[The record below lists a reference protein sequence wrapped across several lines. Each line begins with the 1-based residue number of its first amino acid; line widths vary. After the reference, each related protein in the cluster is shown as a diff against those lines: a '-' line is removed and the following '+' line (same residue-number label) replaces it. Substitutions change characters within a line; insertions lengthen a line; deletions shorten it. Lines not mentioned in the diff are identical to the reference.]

1 MSEAKHT
8 KGPWLRDQYGQ
19 IKAGNQTIRVN
30 GVSLP
35 CGGKPDDFKEVE
47 ANSNLI
53 AAAPELLEACVE
65 MLTEMMVWEDHQGT
79 HPAAIK
85 ARAAIAKA
93 TGEQK

>member
-53 AAAPELLEACVE
+53 AAAPELLEALQNLLNECGANG
-65 MLTEMMVWEDHQGT
+65 MSWT
-79 HPAAIK
+79 K
-85 ARAAIAKA
+85 ATQNASAAIAKA